1 MTAFSQLCMKDN
13 CFLIFFC
20 RGAVGARAEIAV
32 RSCVA
37 NDAISPVVGVDI
49 GAQYSPGR
57 RNVVP

>member
-1 MTAFSQLCMKDN
+1 MNEN
-13 CFLIFFC
+13 CFFDFFC
-20 RGAVGARAEIAV
+20 RGALGARAEIAV